1 MQYDFLI
8 NKVLDRLS
16 NAELNILL
24 ELICNLDKKQQ

>member
-16 NAELNILL
+16 NAELSILL
-24 ELICNLDKKQQ
+24 ELLSNLDKKQQ